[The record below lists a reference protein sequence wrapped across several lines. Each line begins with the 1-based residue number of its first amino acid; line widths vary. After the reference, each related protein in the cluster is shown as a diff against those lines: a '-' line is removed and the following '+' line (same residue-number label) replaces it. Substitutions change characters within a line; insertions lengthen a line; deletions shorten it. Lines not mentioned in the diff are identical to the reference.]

1 MVHLEFANIEDC
13 KSCHYQAI
21 EDYVT
26 SKPKGEIDS
35 IYLNIA
41 KLIDGLEP
49 HRPDNYDWLK
59 CFILADVETL
69 EEWVVKKEKML
80 QFYFF
85 KDLYNRRFS
94 TNDKYVDSAGI
105 YNAYTL
111 LNKMDVKVCPYCED
125 EYFDILHPDQG
136 LRRTSEFDH
145 FYPKGKYPGLAMC
158 FYNLIPSGKCCNQLM
173 NKYPVS
179 ANPYHPYIEDWSR
192 FESNIPFGS
201 NLDSLSLDDY
211 SVTLRVTDR
220 MIQNNKTLALEQ
232 HYNNRK
238 EVIRKFLMAA
248 REYESEKVAELI
260 RMGISE
266 EWIEKLKK
274 LTLGEPYPQGRGKEL
289 HQKLRHDLTGY

>member
-1 MVHLEFANIEDC
+1 MIHLDFTNIEDC

-21 EDYVT
+21 EYYVK

-35 IYLNIA
+35 LYQNIA
-41 KLIDGLEP
+41 KIIDGLDH
-49 HRPDNYDWLK
+49 HRPNNYEWLR
-59 CFILADVETL
+59 CFILADVDTL
-69 EEWVVKKEKML
+69 EELAVKKEKML
-80 QFYFF
+80 QFDFF
-85 KDLYNRRFS
+85 KSLYTRRFS
-94 TNDKYVDSAGI
+94 TNNKYVDKAET

-111 LNKMDVKVCPYCED
+111 LKKMDIKVCPYCED
-125 EYFDILHPDQG
+125 EYFDILHPKQG

-145 FYPKGKYPGLAMC
+145 FYPEGKYPGLAMC

-173 NKYPVS
+173 NKYPVF

-238 EVIRKFLMAA
+238 EIIRKFLIAA
-248 REYESEKVAELI
+248 REFESDKVEELI
-260 RMGISE
+260 RIGISE
-266 EWIEKLKK
+266 EWIMNLKK
-274 LTLGEPYPQGRGKEL
+274 LALGEPYPRGRGKEL